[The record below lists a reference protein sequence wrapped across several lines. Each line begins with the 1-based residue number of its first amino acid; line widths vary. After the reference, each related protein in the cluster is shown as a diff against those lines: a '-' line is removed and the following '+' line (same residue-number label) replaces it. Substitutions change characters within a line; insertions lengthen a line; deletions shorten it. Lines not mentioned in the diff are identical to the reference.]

1 MAREA
6 AGPSGMRETTMS
18 RDQAIACA
26 RQFFDDGGFIAGLR
40 DLVAVRSESQISE
53 SRDQLDRYM
62 ELIADKLGGIGFSC
76 RTFENPLPAHA
87 GFLLAERR
95 EGDELPTVL
104 IYGHGDVVP
113 GMEGKWADGVTPWDV
128 TVVGDKWFGRGTADN
143 KGQHWTVVSALKCLL
158 ETQGRLGFNVK
169 ILLEMGEE
177 VGSPG
182 LHALCRQEKQVLK
195 ADVLLACDGPRL
207 RADRPTL
214 FMGSRGSVKFA
225 LRAQLRKRNYHSGN
239 WGGILK
245 DPVVRLSHALAAI
258 TDAKGRLLVDA
269 WRPQSPSATIKA
281 ALADCAV
288 ADDDGGGVIDPDW
301 GEPGLSLAER
311 LYAWNS
317 LSVIAIGAGDV
328 GNPVN
333 AIPGEAVAVC
343 QLRFIVG
350 LDPQAAL
357 DALRAHLDAQGF
369 TDIVIEWDR
378 ASDVVATRLD
388 LAHPWVEFVAES
400 IRRTTGHKPQ
410 LLPNLGGALPN
421 DCFSDI
427 LDLPTIWIPH
437 SYPACAQ
444 HAPNEHALG
453 TILSEG
459 LRIMTGVFWD
469 IGDRQA
475 PAMERFAR

>member
-1 MAREA
+1 MTDIAISRERSIARA
-6 AGPSGMRETTMS
+6 DA
-18 RDQAIACA
+18 
-26 RQFFDDGGFIAGLR
+26 FFDDGSFIAGLR
-40 DLVAVRSESQISE
+40 DLVAVRSESQRPE

-62 ELIADKLGGIGFSC
+62 GLIADKLGTIGFNC
-76 RTFENPLPAHA
+76 RTFENPSPAHA
-87 GFLLAERR
+87 GFLLAERK
-95 EGDELPTVL
+95 EGDDLPTIL

-113 GMEGKWADGVTPWDV
+113 GMEGKWADGLKPWDV

-158 ETQGRLGFNVK
+158 EVKGRLGFNTK

-182 LHALCRQEKQVLK
+182 LHAFCRREKQALK

-214 FMGSRGSVKFA
+214 FMGSRGSVKFG
-225 LRAQLRKRNYHSGN
+225 LRAKLRERSYHSGN

-245 DPVVRLSHALAAI
+245 DPVVRLSHAIAGV
-258 TDAKGRLLVDA
+258 TDAKGRLLVEA
-269 WRPQSPSATIKA
+269 WRPQIPDAGIRA

-288 ADDDGGGVIDPDW
+288 ADDDGGGAIDSDW

-317 LSVIAIGAGDV
+317 FSVLAIGAGDV

-350 LDPQAAL
+350 LDPQSAL
-357 DALRAHLDAQGF
+357 DALRAHLDARGF
-369 TDIVIEWDR
+369 DDIAIEWDR

-388 LAHPWVEFVAES
+388 LAHPWVEFAAES
-400 IRRTTGHKPQ
+400 IRCTAGQRPQ
-410 LLPNLGGALPN
+410 LLPNLGGGLPN

-469 IGDRQA
+469 IGDGRS
-475 PAMERFAR
+475 PAARRAAR